1 MRVLLLLFTSFLLLA
16 AACTKADDDT
26 LTTPLDELPPAT
38 QVGANTFGCL
48 INGEPWYNR
57 GGSFSRPDLSASYT
71 ITSIEPLFSIRAYA
85 RTAFLGEGNDRVE
98 IRIKNPISN
107 RFYSSID
114 SASISLRIT
123 NETNFIYITDI
134 NSPMQIRLTQ
144 FDPRSQIASGT
155 FEFTA
160 INDELM
166 DTLVVTEGRFDV
178 EFIR

>member
-1 MRVLLLLFTSFLLLA
+1 MRHFLLLLTSLFLLA
-16 AACTKADDDT
+16 TACTKEDDGPAD
-26 LTTPLDELPPAT
+26 PLDELPPAT

-57 GGSFSRPDLSASYT
+57 GGSFNRPDLKAGYAETLFGPHLS
-71 ITSIEPLFSIRAYA
+71 ITAYA
-85 RTAFLGEGNDRVE
+85 HNPSIADRKDRLL
-98 IRIKNPISN
+98 ILYRNPTVSN
-107 RFYSSID
+107 FGADERWTEPFEFTYDDYVFYRLDTLSPVRLSLTRFD
-114 SASISLRIT
+114 LQA
-123 NETNFIYITDI
+123 
-134 NSPMQIRLTQ
+134 
-144 FDPRSQIASGT
+144 QIASGT